1 MKRTIISLLSG
12 MLLFA
17 ACTNEMTGPQAGIE
31 SGTQKEV
38 VLQERASY
46 LPTEWTVKKNSKPA
60 TRSVQSVE
68 EYIGRSYDIGNT
80 ILGDPDNV
88 RLPVLDYEKIK
99 SRVISDFAGTTEIA
113 SYAYADYDRYEE
125 NVLETKE
132 IISGFSI
139 NLLIF
144 KFGREKKTTETFKTQ
159 TIDEN
164 RQVFGE
170 VDVEVRDQA
179 YQISTTSA
187 TLKNLAANALSED
200 FKFDLYFA
208 PMVEVLNNYGPFVI
222 TGYYSGG
229 RATAMYYGYSSEN
242 TTAENRE
249 KDLSKDINAS
259 FAWGSQKKDSLK
271 SVGLD
276 FGFGTDNGN
285 SEAYERSLEEVYMQ
299 VKTQGGNKNL
309 QCNTNAGEVGT
320 MSVDLSSWLSSLDD
334 QSTHTLIGIRDG
346 GLTGLNSFMLE
357 ENFSRRMQDTHLG
370 HLNVDAFLE
379 PYIEIGRVYVRATS
393 SGEKLYKIAPILNTR
408 QGDKIVLN
416 SDGDAQLTDEELRKN
431 NDNDYFMTQSQ
442 AIAAEKGQYYKC
454 AITANPNLRVMPL
467 VRVPLCIELDEINEN
482 RMCKF
487 FNEENNMWYIY
498 DPVALT
504 AYSFYLDDFVLDM
517 YGMREWVES
526 LPTKSISMV
535 NLYMRYTII
544 GL

>member
-132 IISGFSI
+132 ISSGFSI

-285 SEAYERSLEEVYMQ
+285 SEAYERSLEEIYMQ

-309 QCNTNAGEVGT
+309 QCNTNAGEVGS

>member
-1 MKRTIISLLSG
+1 MKRITTSLLSG

-17 ACTNEMTGPQAGIE
+17 ACTNEMTGPQVGIE

-46 LPTEWTVKKNSKPA
+46 LPTEWTVKKKSKPA

-125 NVLETKE
+125 NVLETKKVS
-132 IISGFSI
+132 SGFSL

-159 TIDEN
+159 TINEN

-334 QSTHTLIGIRDG
+334 KSTHTLIGIRDG

-357 ENFSRRMQDTHLG
+357 ENFKRRMQDTHLG

-467 VRVPLCIELDEINEN
+467 VRMPLCIELDEINEN

>member
-1 MKRTIISLLSG
+1 MKRSTISLLSG

-31 SGTQKEV
+31 SGDQKEV

-46 LPTEWTVKKNSKPA
+46 LPTEWTVEKKSKPA

-68 EYIGRSYDIGNT
+68 EYIGRSYDVGNT

-125 NVLETKE
+125 NVLETKKVS
-132 IISGFSI
+132 SGFSL

-144 KFGREKKTTETFKTQ
+144 KFGRQKETTETFKSQ

-170 VDVEVRDQA
+170 VGIEVRDKA

-208 PMVEVLNNYGPFVI
+208 PMVEVLDNYGPFVI

-229 RATAMYYGYSSEN
+229 RATAMYYGYTEDS
-242 TTAENRE
+242 TTSENRE
-249 KDLSKDINAS
+249 KDMLKNIDAS

-276 FGFGTDNGN
+276 FGFGTDNG
-285 SEAYERSLEEVYMQ
+285 SGETLTTSLVESYMQ
-299 VKTQGGNKNL
+299 VKTQGGDKNL
-309 QCNTNAGEVGT
+309 QCNTQADEIKN
-320 MSVDLSSWLSSLDD
+320 MSIDMSAWLNSLNDE
-334 QSTHTLIGIRDG
+334 STHTLIGIRDG

-357 ENFSRRMQDTHLG
+357 ENLNRRMQDTHLG

-416 SDGDAQLTDEELRKN
+416 SDGDVQLTDEELRKN
-431 NDNDYFMTQSQ
+431 SDNDYFMTQSQ

-467 VRVPLCIELDEINEN
+467 LRVPLCIELDEIDEN

-498 DPVALT
+498 DPVGLT

>member
-1 MKRTIISLLSG
+1 

-132 IISGFSI
+132 ISSGFSI

-334 QSTHTLIGIRDG
+334 KSTHTLIGIRDG

-357 ENFSRRMQDTHLG
+357 ENFKRRMQDTHLG

-416 SDGDAQLTDEELRKN
+416 NDEDAQFTDEELRKN

-467 VRVPLCIELDEINEN
+467 LRVPLCIELGEIDES

>member
-1 MKRTIISLLSG
+1 MKRSTISLLSG

-17 ACTNEMTGPQAGIE
+17 ACTNEMTGPQADIE
-31 SGTQKEV
+31 SGDQKEV

-46 LPTEWTVKKNSKPA
+46 LPTEWTVEKKSKPA

-68 EYIGRSYDIGNT
+68 EYIGRSYDVGNT

-88 RLPVLDYEKIK
+88 RLPVLDYEKIRSK
-99 SRVISDFAGTTEIA
+99 VTSDFTGTTEI
-113 SYAYADYDRYEE
+113 STYAYANYDRYEK
-125 NVLETKE
+125 NVLDTDKFN
-132 IISGFSI
+132 SGFSI
-139 NLLIF
+139 NLLVF
-144 KFGREKKTTETFKTQ
+144 SFGRSKNVTETFQTQ
-159 TIDEN
+159 VIDEN

-170 VDVEVRDQA
+170 VDVEVRDKA

-187 TLKNLAANALSED
+187 TLKNLAATALSED
-200 FKFDLYFA
+200 FKFDLFFA
-208 PMVEVLNNYGPFVI
+208 PMTEVLNSYGPFVI

-229 RATAMYYGYSSEN
+229 RATAMYYGYDSNNSSFEK
-242 TTAENRE
+242 RE
-249 KDLSKDINAS
+249 EKINSDMNAS
-259 FAWGSQKKDSLK
+259 YAWGSEKKDSLK
-271 SVGLD
+271 SVGLN
-276 FGFGTDNGN
+276 FGFGIDNAEDE
-285 SEAYERSLEEVYMQ
+285 SFQTELTKVYMQ
-299 VKTQGGNKNL
+299 VKSQGGDKNL
-309 QCNTNAGEVGT
+309 QCNTQADEIQN
-320 MSVDLSSWLSSLDD
+320 MSIDMSAWLNSLNDE
-334 QSTHTLIGIRDG
+334 STHTLIGIRDG
-346 GLTGLNSFMLE
+346 GLTGLNSFILE
-357 ENFSRRMQDTHLG
+357 ENLSRRMQDTHLG
-370 HLNVDAFLE
+370 HLDMDAFLE

-416 SDGDAQLTDEELRKN
+416 SDGDAQFTDEELRKN

-442 AIAAEKGQYYKC
+442 AMAAEKGQYYKC
-454 AITANPNLRVMPL
+454 TITANPNLRVMPL
-467 VRVPLCIELDEINEN
+467 LRVPLCIELDEIDES

-498 DPVALT
+498 DPVAFT

-535 NLYMRYTII
+535 NLFMNYTII

>member
-125 NVLETKE
+125 NVLETKKVS
-132 IISGFSI
+132 SGFSL

-159 TIDEN
+159 TINEN

-187 TLKNLAANALSED
+187 TLKNLAANALSEY
-200 FKFDLYFA
+200 FKSYICTL
-208 PMVEVLNNYGPFVI
+208 VNN
-222 TGYYSGG
+222 
-229 RATAMYYGYSSEN
+229 
-242 TTAENRE
+242 
-249 KDLSKDINAS
+249 
-259 FAWGSQKKDSLK
+259 
-271 SVGLD
+271 
-276 FGFGTDNGN
+276 
-285 SEAYERSLEEVYMQ
+285 
-299 VKTQGGNKNL
+299 
-309 QCNTNAGEVGT
+309 
-320 MSVDLSSWLSSLDD
+320 
-334 QSTHTLIGIRDG
+334 
-346 GLTGLNSFMLE
+346 
-357 ENFSRRMQDTHLG
+357 
-370 HLNVDAFLE
+370 
-379 PYIEIGRVYVRATS
+379 
-393 SGEKLYKIAPILNTR
+393 
-408 QGDKIVLN
+408 
-416 SDGDAQLTDEELRKN
+416 
-431 NDNDYFMTQSQ
+431 
-442 AIAAEKGQYYKC
+442 
-454 AITANPNLRVMPL
+454 
-467 VRVPLCIELDEINEN
+467 
-482 RMCKF
+482 
-487 FNEENNMWYIY
+487 
-498 DPVALT
+498 
-504 AYSFYLDDFVLDM
+504 
-517 YGMREWVES
+517 
-526 LPTKSISMV
+526 
-535 NLYMRYTII
+535 
-544 GL
+544 

>member
-132 IISGFSI
+132 ISSGFSI

-334 QSTHTLIGIRDG
+334 KSTHTLIGIRDG

-357 ENFSRRMQDTHLG
+357 ENFKRRMQDTHLG

-467 VRVPLCIELDEINEN
+467 VRMPLCIELDEINEN

>member
-1 MKRTIISLLSG
+1 MKRSTISLLSG

-17 ACTNEMTGPQAGIE
+17 ACTNEMTGPQADIE
-31 SGTQKEV
+31 SGDQKEV

-46 LPTEWTVKKNSKPA
+46 LPTEWTVEKKSKPA

-125 NVLETKE
+125 NVLETKKVS
-132 IISGFSI
+132 SGFSL

-159 TIDEN
+159 TINEN

-285 SEAYERSLEEVYMQ
+285 SEAYERSLEEIYMQ

-309 QCNTNAGEVGT
+309 QCNTNAGEVGS

>member
-1 MKRTIISLLSG
+1 

-17 ACTNEMTGPQAGIE
+17 ACTNEMTGPQADIE
-31 SGTQKEV
+31 SGDQKEV

-46 LPTEWTVKKNSKPA
+46 LPTEWTVEKKSKPA

-125 NVLETKE
+125 NVLETKKVS
-132 IISGFSI
+132 SGFSL

-159 TIDEN
+159 TINEN

-285 SEAYERSLEEVYMQ
+285 SEAYERSLEEIYMQ

-309 QCNTNAGEVGT
+309 QCNTNAGEVGS